1 MVNQDLITFN
11 HFLNIH
17 ILHLHVHLVWNVRW
31 CNKIIWLLINCRMFL
46 LGVGFRRLSLGIIVL
61 VGGVRLYWWGLRRGR
76 MLYWI
81 LIVMW
86 SRRWILGVRRLFEE
100 FVDLW
105 ELLYFGFDY
114 FFVLDCIYVRVF
126 LWSYLILYE
135 KMETLIQK

>member
-1 MVNQDLITFN
+1 MVNQDLIIFN
-11 HFLNIH
+11 HFSNIH
-17 ILHLHVHLVWNVRW
+17 ILHLHAHLVWNVRW

-86 SRRWILGVRRLFEE
+86 SRRWKLGVRRLFEE
-100 FVDLW
+100 YLLICESRYILDLIIF
-105 ELLYFGFDY
+105 LF
-114 FFVLDCIYVRVF
+114 LDCIYVF
-126 LWSYLILYE
+126 LWTYLTFYE

>member
-17 ILHLHVHLVWNVRW
+17 ILHLHAHLVWNVRW

-81 LIVMW
+81 LIVMR

-100 FVDLW
+100 YLLICESCYILDLIIF
-105 ELLYFGFDY
+105 LF
-114 FFVLDCIYVRVF
+114 LDCIFVF
-126 LWSYLILYE
+126 LWTYLTFYE